1 MLNQHFAL
9 VHPTLQPQ
17 DPPAL
22 AAERILSNINA
33 ESLFFIGRNAT
44 TLSTGQSK
52 HSLVH
57 KFIVTGHQ
65 SSIPMEYQALEC
77 SVVDPTAAPA
87 PRQSSQDALCS
98 AVPGWDGNTTPII
111 RWPSLTNEFKA
122 LLRHTCPKIA
132 ELIDRNPSTTA
143 TFDTNLSSPVD
154 TDAYTTP
161 PPSHSPL
168 PPAPP
173 LPPATTPDPPPP
185 SALLLALEDTP
196 SIRRIATIKSAEA
209 LHGS

>member
-87 PRQSSQDALCS
+87 PRQSSQDALYS
-98 AVPGWDGNTTPII
+98 AAT
-111 RWPSLTNEFKA
+111 SLAPLTSP
-122 LLRHTCPKIA
+122 PKPA
-132 ELIDRNPSTTA
+132 
-143 TFDTNLSSPVD
+143 
-154 TDAYTTP
+154 P
-161 PPSHSPL
+161 PPSSSTPL
-168 PPAPP
+168 PHVDD
-173 LPPATTPDPPPP
+173 ATAAAYRTAHNGAIGFTTWFNSL
-185 SALLLALEDTP
+185 SA
-196 SIRRIATIKSAEA
+196 SAQIDEI
-209 LHGS
+209 HRWHTSRN

>member
-87 PRQSSQDALCS
+87 PRQSSQDALYS
-98 AVPGWDGNTTPII
+98 VVPGWDGNTTPFI
-111 RWPSLTNEFKA
+111 RWPSLTNESKA

-143 TFDTNLSSPVD
+143 TFDTNLSSPGIQ
-154 TDAYTTP
+154 
-161 PPSHSPL
+161 HSSKNTRRRQEIEHGFLITAQFFFSSVWSEYPGNVETNL
-168 PPAPP
+168 PCKGD
-173 LPPATTPDPPPP
+173 LND
-185 SALLLALEDTP
+185 L
-196 SIRRIATIKSAEA
+196 
-209 LHGS
+209 